1 MDPLVW
7 IFFYELHYN
16 TSCRFDDFL
25 NQKIILQTD
34 CLDLLSVF
42 RFRENTPQTIPDM
55 FAHELMVA
63 AVQAPS
69 AGDQKPWYFILVTES
84 IRLNA
89 LVSKLSYGQ
98 NIQVAPACL
107 WAVLGYK

>member
-1 MDPLVW
+1 MD
-7 IFFYELHYN
+7 IIRELYYH
-16 TSCRFDDFL
+16 TSCPSDDFS
-25 NQKIILQTD
+25 NHKIILQTNR
-34 CLDLLSVF
+34 LDFLPLF
-42 RFRENTPQTIPDM
+42 RFRENMPQTIPDIL
-55 FAHELMVA
+55 AHELMVA

-98 NIQVAPACL
+98 NIQSCISLLVGICGL
-107 WAVLGYK
+107 